1 MHFIEIYVKIF
12 LITLKGY
19 NQMKIG
25 NIKIEKTAALAPM
38 AGVADKTFRELCKNF
53 GAAYTVSEMV
63 SAKGVSM
70 GDKKSQELME
80 ISDIEHPSAV
90 QIFGT
95 EPEIMAQA
103 AVAALEMKPDIID
116 INMGCPA
123 PKIIKG
129 GAGSALMKNPELSGK
144 IIKAVSS
151 AVKVPVTVKIRSG
164 WDDDRI
170 NAVQM
175 SEIAE
180 KNGAAAITVHGRTKE
195 QMYAPPI
202 NYDIIREVKNTVSIP
217 VIGNG
222 DVHDIY
228 SAAEMYEK
236 TGCDLIM
243 VGRGAL
249 GCPWLFQ
256 QISAYIKTGNVIPE
270 PPVSQK
276 MVIMLGHI
284 QALCHER
291 GDRIGM
297 REARKHALWY
307 TKGLRGSAEYRRRL
321 STVENFEELEQ
332 IAFQIVKDNS

>member
-1 MHFIEIYVKIF
+1 
-12 LITLKGY
+12 
-19 NQMKIG
+19 MKIG
-25 NIKIEKTAALAPM
+25 NIEIEKTAALAPM
-38 AGVADKTFRELCKNF
+38 AGVADKTFRELCKSF

-70 GDKKSQELME
+70 GDKKSEELME
-80 ISDIEHPSAV
+80 VSEKEHPAAV

-103 AVAALEMKPDIID
+103 AVSALSMKPDIID

-129 GAGSALMKNPELSGK
+129 GAGSALMKTPDLAGR
-144 IIKAVSS
+144 IIKAVSD
-151 AVKVPVTVKIRSG
+151 AVDIPVTVKIRSG
-164 WDDDRI
+164 WDGDSI
-170 NAVQM
+170 NAVTM
-175 SEIAE
+175 AEIAE

-195 QMYAPPI
+195 QMYAPPVNI
-202 NYDIIREVKNTVSIP
+202 DIIRDVKNAVGIP

-222 DVHDIY
+222 DIDDVF
-228 SAAEMYEK
+228 SAAKMYED
-236 TGCDLIM
+236 TNCDLVM

-256 QISAYIKTGNVIPE
+256 QISAYVKTGNIIPE

-276 MVIMLGHI
+276 MLIMLQHI
-284 QALCHER
+284 EALCNER
-291 GDRIGM
+291 GERIGM

-307 TKGLRGSAEYRRRL
+307 TKGLRGAAEYRRKL
-321 STVENFEELEQ
+321 SHIETVDDLKK
-332 IAFQIVKDNS
+332 IAFEIVKEN